1 MCVMCCV
8 DVFVFCCF
16 FGVCKWLITWVG
28 LCAMT
33 SRCLWV
39 ENKAAHILIWSRA
52 HQCVPSLSSPLIRVT
67 SLVEIKHRSRKTFRN
82 YIPILYKLGSWEMK
96 NHNFMNNT
104 ICSKISLF
112 ITIEI
117 FPASCPTCTS
127 SSVFD
132 YYVATALKAGAA
144 QCCLSPL
151 YV

>member
-67 SLVEIKHRSRKTFRN
+67 SLVEKN
-82 YIPILYKLGSWEMK
+82 AGLGKPLEIVFQFYTSWAVEMK

-117 FPASCPTCTS
+117 FPASCPPCTS

-132 YYVATALKAGAA
+132 YYVATALKAAAA